1 MHRAPRA
8 IGAAEKVLLRD
19 LGGGPVQTRIGGVVL
34 NHLGWAAA
42 LGLRTGIFGLGA
54 DDENGRLLRAAMDR
68 LGIACEIDLAGSA
81 SSMAEIFVDDA
92 GERAIYMAA
101 AATSETTPE
110 HVCAHAAFVSRARY
124 VTTEVSQLPLAAAR
138 AALELARASGA
149 TTAVDL
155 DLPPSDALASGLGEE
170 AALDAVLRGAD
181 LLKPSKTACRE
192 LVSGAGGDPL
202 ALARALRARFGNRA
216 VVVTDGEAGCAIA
229 AEGFEGFVRARPVKA
244 VDTTGAGD
252 AFLGGLLAA
261 LSAELGWEDA
271 ARLGHA
277 CGAAC
282 VEQLGAFPED
292 PERARARVLELH
304 PAAARVLRAAPN
316 AAAAATPSC
325 GEALATFGVAVEE
338 LDRLRARLDPAPF
351 DASLALLAA
360 ARERGGRVHVT
371 GVGKPEH
378 LARYAASLLAST
390 GTPAYFLHATEVA
403 HGSAGQIHAGD
414 VVIAISNSG
423 GTAELLAAVAAVR
436 EMGAHVIAVTGKL
449 DSALARA
456 ADAALDA
463 GVAREGGPLGLA
475 PRASAAA
482 ELLVL
487 AALAA
492 GAEHAVGLTRAEYH
506 RRHPAGAL
514 GERSRKAE

>member
-1 MHRAPRA
+1 
-8 IGAAEKVLLRD
+8 
-19 LGGGPVQTRIGGVVL
+19 
-34 NHLGWAAA
+34 
-42 LGLRTGIFGLGA
+42 
-54 DDENGRLLRAAMDR
+54 
-68 LGIACEIDLAGSA
+68 
-81 SSMAEIFVDDA
+81 
-92 GERAIYMAA
+92 
-101 AATSETTPE
+101 
-110 HVCAHAAFVSRARY
+110 
-124 VTTEVSQLPLAAAR
+124 
-138 AALELARASGA
+138 
-149 TTAVDL
+149 
-155 DLPPSDALASGLGEE
+155 
-170 AALDAVLRGAD
+170 
-181 LLKPSKTACRE
+181 
-192 LVSGAGGDPL
+192 
-202 ALARALRARFGNRA
+202 
-216 VVVTDGEAGCAIA
+216 
-229 AEGFEGFVRARPVKA
+229 
-244 VDTTGAGD
+244 
-252 AFLGGLLAA
+252 
-261 LSAELGWEDA
+261 
-271 ARLGHA
+271 
-277 CGAAC
+277 
-282 VEQLGAFPED
+282 GAFPED

-492 GAEHAVGLTRAEYH
+492 GAEHAVGL
-506 RRHPAGAL
+506 
-514 GERSRKAE
+514 